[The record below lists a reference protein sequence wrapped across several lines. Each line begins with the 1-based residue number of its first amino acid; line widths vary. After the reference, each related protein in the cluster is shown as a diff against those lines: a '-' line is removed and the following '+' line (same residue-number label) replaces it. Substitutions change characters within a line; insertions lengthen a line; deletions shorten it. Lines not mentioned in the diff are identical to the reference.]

1 MYCAAAS
8 WGDIVCLQ
16 DLSLTELPSSI
27 AIQRQVWCICG
38 YHPSKVVCARGGG
51 HACSLASSDA
61 DSWTERS
68 IIRTDRQEPPAEIHM
83 LVIVGKLPEMMG
95 PTV

>member
-1 MYCAAAS
+1 M
-8 WGDIVCLQ
+8 
-16 DLSLTELPSSI
+16 
-27 AIQRQVWCICG
+27 
-38 YHPSKVVCARGGG
+38 
-51 HACSLASSDA
+51 ASSDA